1 MQVHVVLVALQ
12 SPGVVSNAL
21 YPGDMIFQDEE
32 PMLVLEWSGARGAS
46 DPAISAKLQR
56 DCLVPAG
63 PEKKGVDFLHEC
75 PVNDPRPRQPGH
87 G

>member
-21 YPGDMIFQDEE
+21 YRGDMIFQDEE

-46 DPAISAKLQR
+46 DPVVSAKLQR

-63 PEKKGVDFLHEC
+63 PEKDGADFLHEF
-75 PVNDPRPRQPGH
+75 PVNYHRPLQPGH
-87 G
+87 V